1 MLVFSRA
8 SRVSTSASVL
18 IGRRPMATNML
29 AFSRASR
36 VSASA
41 TARTRGSQ
49 LHLCRAFQSLS
60 LQTPHSPNL
69 ALK

>member
-1 MLVFSRA
+1 
-8 SRVSTSASVL
+8 
-18 IGRRPMATNML
+18 MATNML